1 MDTNGDTSMIA
12 KGKSSVSLDDIL
24 SKVTEADIL
33 SHYLGVTEVP
43 CIINSPLRQDRR
55 PSFGLYSTDGRRIF
69 YTDLSTR
76 DRGGLLDLLGHM
88 WNCGYKEVLTR
99 INEDISKFCGG
110 ASIHSYTPCAV
121 RSTNSYN
128 KDTDLQCKVR
138 DWRSYD
144 IEYWASYGITLEW
157 LKYAEV
163 YPISHKI
170 VIKDGHRYVF
180 GADKYAYAYV
190 EHKEGK
196 VTLKIYQ
203 PFNKAGY
210 KWSNKHD
217 NSVVSLWTKV
227 PEYGEQICICSS
239 LKDALC
245 LWANTGIPSLA
256 IQGEG
261 YRMSDTAI
269 SELKRRYKQVFICLD
284 NDEPGLKDAQK
295 LAEETGFTNVV
306 LPPFNEGKDISDL
319 YKAKGKDEFL
329 RIIKPLFN
337 SSRQEDNDWND
348 LPFCID

>member
-1 MDTNGDTSMIA
+1 MAIS

-33 SHYLGVTEVP
+33 SYYLGVTKVP
-43 CIINSPLRQDRR
+43 TIINSPLRQDRR
-55 PSFGLYSTDGRRIF
+55 PSFGLYSSDGVRIF
-69 YTDLSTR
+69 YTDLATK
-76 DRGGLLDLLGHM
+76 DRGGLFDLLGKM
-88 WNCGYKEVLTR
+88 WNCSFKEVLTR
-99 INEDISKFCGG
+99 VNEDISKFCGG
-110 ASIHSYTPCAV
+110 ANIHSYTPCAV
-121 RSTNSYN
+121 RSTNSHN
-128 KDTDLQCKVR
+128 KNTDLQCKVR

-203 PFNKAGY
+203 PKNTKGY

-217 NSVVSLWTKV
+217 KSVISLWTKI
-227 PEYGEQICICSS
+227 PEYGDKVCICSS

-245 LWANTGIPSLA
+245 LWSNLGIPALS

-261 YRMSDTAI
+261 YNMSNTAVN
-269 SELKRRYKQVFICLD
+269 ELKRRYKEIYILLD
-284 NDEPGLKDAQK
+284 NDEAGLKDG
-295 LAEETGFTNVV
+295 LSLSESTGFINLV
-306 LPPFNEGKDISDL
+306 LPKFKEGKDISDA
-319 YKAKGKDEFL
+319 YKVLGKERWL
-329 RIIKPLFN
+329 KLIKPLFFP
-337 SSRQEDNDWND
+337 SESEDD
-348 LPFCID
+348 LPFYC

>member
-1 MDTNGDTSMIA
+1 MAFS

-33 SHYLGVTEVP
+33 SYYLGVTEVP
-43 CIINSPLRQDRR
+43 CIINSPLRKDRR
-55 PSFGLYSTDGRRIF
+55 PSFGLYSTDGKRIF

-76 DRGGLLDLLGHM
+76 DRGGLFDLLGHM
-88 WNCGYKEVLTR
+88 WNCSYKEVLTR
-99 INEDISKFCGG
+99 VNEDISKFCGG
-110 ASIHSYTPCAV
+110 ANIHSYTPCAV

-138 DWRSYD
+138 DWRDYD

-210 KWSNKHD
+210 KWSSNVD
-217 NSVVSLWTKV
+217 RSVWSLWTKI
-227 PEYGEQICICSS
+227 PKYGNNLILSS
-239 LKDALC
+239 SVKDC
-245 LWANTGIPSLA
+245 LNIMCNLGIPSICL
-256 IQGEG
+256 QGEG
-261 YRMSDTAI
+261 YLPKPQIMK
-269 SELKRRYKQVFICLD
+269 ELKSRYKNIIIFFD
-284 NDEPGLKDAQK
+284 NDFNNPSNPGHNDAKRLSEEYNLKMIEIPK
-295 LAEETGFTNVV
+295 EYES
-306 LPPFNEGKDISDL
+306 KDPSDL
-319 YKAKGKDEFL
+319 YKNHGKEVYL
-329 RIIKPLFN
+329 KIMNEILENVLWKN
-337 SSRQEDNDWND
+337 GNV
-348 LPFCID
+348 

>member
-1 MDTNGDTSMIA
+1 MAFSS
-12 KGKSSVSLDDIL
+12 GKSSVSLDDIL

-33 SHYLGVTEVP
+33 SYYLGVTEVP

-55 PSFGLYSTDGRRIF
+55 PSFGLYSSDGIRIF
-69 YTDLSTR
+69 YIDFATKDS
-76 DRGGLLDLLGHM
+76 GGLFDLLGHM
-88 WNCGYKEVLTR
+88 WGTDYISTLTR
-99 INEDISKFCGG
+99 VNEDISKFCGG

-121 RSTNSYN
+121 RSTSSYN

-138 DWRSYD
+138 DWRDYD

-180 GADKYAYAYV
+180 GADKYAYVYV

-217 NSVVSLWTKV
+217 RSVISLWTKV
-227 PEYGEQICICSS
+227 PEYGDKICICSS

-245 LWANTGIPSLA
+245 LWANANIPSLS

-261 YRMSDTAI
+261 YNMSNTAI
-269 SELKRRYKQVFICLD
+269 SELKRRYKEIYILLD
-284 NDEPGLKDAQK
+284 NDEAGLKDG
-295 LAEETGFTNVV
+295 LSLSESTGFTNIV
-306 LPPFNEGKDISDL
+306 LPKFEGGKDISDAFKIL
-319 YKAKGKDEFL
+319 GKEKWL
-329 RIIKPLFN
+329 KLIVPLFN
-337 SSRQEDNDWND
+337 SSRPQEDWDD
-348 LPFCID
+348 LPFKV